1 MTWKE
6 TIKEHLKGWNITED
20 LSLNG
25 TMGVHEKLLS
35 MRPNLNL
42 WLLLVFDYSL
52 PKLTCGFCWVST
64 VECPKLLGTQGFA
77 VVVHITL
84 KPNK

>member
-20 LSLNG
+20 
-25 TMGVHEKLLS
+25 VHEKLLS

-42 WLLLVFDYSL
+42 WLLLGFDYSL